1 MPALLFDWY
10 QPLKK
15 MDIKMNKKILVAT
28 LFSVVTSG
36 AMAQANSNINPF
48 EGPSIG
54 VSVSSVGGS
63 TDLSGTS
70 SANMGQQSV
79 VPTVEAG
86 YAFGVSKEVA
96 LGLTGTYDLAD
107 TKGGSA
113 GSANLVGKKHYSI
126 NFKPGYVL
134 GSSTMLYALLGYNR
148 LQGTLNNNGYTGT
161 SNMNGIGYG
170 IGIEALLDKNVY
182 VKLEGQQVKYSSSTL
197 SGVTYKPSTTIAT
210 LGLGYKF

>member
-1 MPALLFDWY
+1 
-10 QPLKK
+10 
-15 MDIKMNKKILVAT
+15 MNNKILVAT
-28 LFSVVTSG
+28 LFSVATSG
-36 AMAQANSNINPF
+36 AMAQANSNLNPF

-79 VPTVEAG
+79 VPTIDAG
-86 YAFGVSKEVA
+86 YTFGMTKEFA

-107 TKGGSA
+107 TKGGSS
-113 GSANLVGKKHYSI
+113 GSSNLVGKKHYSI
-126 NFKPGYVL
+126 NLKPGFVL

-148 LQGTLNNNGYTGT
+148 MQGTLNNNGYTGT

-170 IGIEALLDKNVY
+170 IGLQAMLDKNVY

>member
-1 MPALLFDWY
+1 
-10 QPLKK
+10 

>member
-1 MPALLFDWY
+1 
-10 QPLKK
+10 
-15 MDIKMNKKILVAT
+15 MNKKLLVIA
-28 LFSVVTSG
+28 LFTASASG
-36 AMAQANSNINPF
+36 AMAQANSQANPF

-63 TDLSGTS
+63 TDLSGTQ

-86 YAFGVSKEVA
+86 YAFGVSKEIA

-107 TKGGSA
+107 TKGGSS
-113 GSANLVGKKHYSI
+113 GTANLVGKKHYSI

-134 GSSTMLYALLGYNR
+134 GTSTMIYALLGYNR
-148 LQGTLNNNGYTGT
+148 MQGTFNNEGYSGA
-161 SNMNGIGYG
+161 SNLNGIGYG

-182 VKLEGQQVKYSSSTL
+182 VKLEGQQVKYNSANV